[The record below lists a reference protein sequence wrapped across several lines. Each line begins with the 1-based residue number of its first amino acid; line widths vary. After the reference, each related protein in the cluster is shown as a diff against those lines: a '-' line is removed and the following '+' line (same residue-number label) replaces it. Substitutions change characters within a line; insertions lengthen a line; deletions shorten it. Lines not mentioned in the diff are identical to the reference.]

1 MFRFHTLLR
10 PAVIGLACAATAAC
24 ATSRT
29 AQEQEMADAMEA
41 RGSIVPA
48 GQAERQ
54 AIRTQDLLTQAA
66 FWAEQHDLSP
76 GDREAAVEFVRV
88 LRTLGNNARAAEVA
102 RQSMALF
109 PDDADLLYLYGIAQ
123 TTLGRGGAAIE
134 PLSRARAARP
144 GDWRI
149 INALGV
155 AYEVAGLT
163 DEARSRF
170 REALAIAPGEAAIL
184 SNLALSYAMGGQA
197 EQAETM
203 LREAI
208 ARPGAGAQVR
218 QNLAL
223 VIALQGRF
231 DEAERLAR
239 TDVSTETA
247 EANMAYVRSMLTTQR
262 RWDALRGGGGSTG
275 LSSIFFSGKS
285 ARISGATSVWS
296 NRKCSTRSRSE
307 AGARLSLAASDA
319 R

>member
-1 MFRFHTLLR
+1 MPRYDSVTRL
-10 PAVIGLACAATAAC
+10 GLAALVCAALSAC

-29 AQEQEMADAMEA
+29 AEEQELATAMEA
-41 RGSIVPA
+41 RATIVPA

-66 FWAEQHDLSP
+66 FWAEQHDLNP
-76 GDREAAVEFVRV
+76 GDREAAIEFVRI
-88 LRTLGNNARAAEVA
+88 LRALGNEQRASDVA
-102 RQSMALF
+102 RQSMALY
-109 PDDADLLYLYGIAQ
+109 PDDADLLYLYGLSL
-123 TTLGRGGAAIE
+123 TTSGRGGTAIE

-155 AYEVAGLT
+155 AYEVAGLSE
-163 DEARSRF
+163 EARNRF

-197 EQAETM
+197 EQAEIM

-239 TDVSTETA
+239 TDVSVETA

-262 RWDALRGGGGSTG
+262 RWDAIRGD
-275 LSSIFFSGKS
+275 
-285 ARISGATSVWS
+285 
-296 NRKCSTRSRSE
+296 
-307 AGARLSLAASDA
+307 GAR
-319 R
+319 

>member
-1 MFRFHTLLR
+1 MLRTSSLLR
-10 PAVIGLACAATAAC
+10 TGLAFAACGALAAC

-29 AQEQEMADAMEA
+29 AEEQELATAMEA
-41 RGSIVPA
+41 RATIVPA

-66 FWAEQHDLSP
+66 FWAEQHDLNP

-88 LRTLGNNARAAEVA
+88 LRALGNDQRAAEVA
-102 RQSMALF
+102 RQSMALY
-109 PDDADLLYLYGIAQ
+109 PDDPDLLYLYGVSL
-123 TTLGRGGAAIE
+123 TTSGRGGAAIE

-149 INALGV
+149 ANALGV
-155 AYEVAGLT
+155 AYEVAGLSE
-163 DEARSRF
+163 EARNRF
-170 REALAIAPGEAAIL
+170 REALSVAPGEASIL
-184 SNLALSYAMGGQA
+184 SNLALSYAMNGEA
-197 EQAETM
+197 EHAERM

-208 ARPGAGAQVR
+208 AQPGAGAQVR

-239 TDVSTETA
+239 TDVSEETA

-262 RWDALRGGGGSTG
+262 RWDALRGD
-275 LSSIFFSGKS
+275 
-285 ARISGATSVWS
+285 
-296 NRKCSTRSRSE
+296 
-307 AGARLSLAASDA
+307 GAR
-319 R
+319 